1 MIILRPLEASDR
13 NWEGRFLAQEAGSAR
28 VVSRGILHQADTLP
42 GLVAILNGDP
52 IGLLT
57 YWIDEP
63 DMEVVTLH
71 ARPQRI
77 GAGSVLLE
85 GAKTV
90 GKQAGCTRLWLI
102 TTNDNQPA
110 IDFYAKRGMR
120 LVAIHKE
127 AVTESRRTK
136 PEIPLV
142 GIGGVRITD
151 ELEFEI
157 IL

>member
-1 MIILRPLEASDR
+1 MITLRPLEASDR
-13 NWEGRFLAQEAGSAR
+13 NWASRFLAQEAGSAR
-28 VVSRGILHQADTLP
+28 VVSRGILRQADTLP

-57 YWIDEP
+57 YWIDVP
-63 DMEVVTLH
+63 GMEVVTLH
-71 ARPQRI
+71 ARTQRI

-90 GKQAGCTRLWLI
+90 GKQAGCRRLWLI

-110 IDFYAKRGMR
+110 IDFYSKCGMR

-127 AVTESRRTK
+127 AVTESRRIK